1 MRILS
6 IDFGTVRIGTAISD
20 ELGIVAAPL
29 VVIPNG
35 ADAHERV
42 AALARSNGAE
52 RVVIGMPYALNG
64 AESDM
69 TRMTREF
76 AERLRP
82 LLPCPLVEWDE
93 AFSSRKAGERMRSA
107 NVGRKRRRQK
117 GETDTW
123 AAAIIL
129 QEYLETLR

>member
-29 VVIPNG
+29 AVIPNG
-35 ADAHERV
+35 GDAHERV
-42 AALARSNGAE
+42 ADLARSNGVE

-64 AESDM
+64 TESEM
-69 TRMTREF
+69 TRITREF

-93 AFSSRKAGERMRSA
+93 AFTSRKAGERMRSA

-117 GETDTW
+117 GKTDTW